1 MLVSKN
7 SYCQIEKYLII
18 LLMAHP
24 EQLILLPLISMKIQ
38 LNHSQQKFLFIL
50 SITAIYIVL
59 IFWLDFLQGA
69 YWYDEKT
76 FWKTSLT
83 FSNSLFPSIED
94 LRDYTELNTPLPFII
109 FGALEYLFNQ
119 GIFTGRLL
127 NLILSLII
135 VFLIGYP
142 TKSKGSRAIL
152 CLIGLFLCP
161 YYLWLSGRLYTE
173 MIACFCVIIG
183 LISYIRNR
191 HLISCIS
198 FILAI
203 ASRQYMLA
211 FPIAI
216 ATYEFIIAVKNIQNF
231 DRINSVFKWRWLAP
245 FIAALSIFIW
255 IYLFQ
260 GLVPKTALEVRLAPE
275 VQRST
280 WALKPGGILNFLS
293 FVGLYIVIPECIL
306 FRASFNF
313 QSFNKHRRKI
323 IIIASA
329 LLLYFIIF
337 PPLLA
342 GSGNIAKLA
351 NLLPYNILKML
362 LFYSLS
368 LLACIR
374 FSQPNLISLIV
385 FFNSLIMVKAY
396 PWDRYVL
403 PLVVVFWYLKSIGFQ
418 EQSKQDKQQEQ
429 SVVCRL
435 G

>member
-1 MLVSKN
+1 MN
-7 SYCQIEKYLII
+7 
-18 LLMAHP
+18 
-24 EQLILLPLISMKIQ
+24 IQ
-38 LNHSQQKFLFIL
+38 LNHSRRKFIFIL
-50 SITAIYIVL
+50 SITAIYIAL
-59 IFWLDFLQGA
+59 IFWLDFLQGPQ
-69 YWYDEKT
+69 WYDEKT
-76 FWKTSLT
+76 FWKTTLT

-109 FGALEYLFNQ
+109 FGALEYLFHQ

-127 NLILSLII
+127 NLILSLTI

-142 TKSKGSRAIL
+142 TRSKGSRAIL

-173 MIACFCVIIG
+173 MIACFWVIMG
-183 LISYIRNR
+183 FVSYVRNR
-191 HLISCIS
+191 HLISCIA

-216 ATYEFIIAVKNIQNF
+216 ATYEFVVAIKNIKDF
-231 DRINSVFKWRWLAP
+231 SKITSLLKWRWTAP
-245 FIAALSIFIW
+245 LIAALSIFVW

-275 VQRST
+275 VQRNT
-280 WALKPGGILNFLS
+280 WALKPGGVINFLS
-293 FVGLYIVIPECIL
+293 FVGLYIVIPESIL
-306 FRASFNF
+306 FRVNSTF
-313 QSFNKHRRKI
+313 QLLKQHQRKI
-323 IIIASA
+323 IIIASI
-329 LLLYFIIF
+329 LLIYFLIF
-337 PPLLA
+337 PPLLS
-342 GSGNIAKLA
+342 GSGNIAKVA
-351 NLLPYNILKML
+351 DLLPFNIFKML
-362 LFYSLS
+362 LFYGLS

-385 FFNSLIMVKAY
+385 LFNSLIMVKAY

-418 EQSKQDKQQEQ
+418 ERSKQDKHKED
-429 SVVCRL
+429 SIVCKL
-435 G
+435 S

>member
-1 MLVSKN
+1 MN
-7 SYCQIEKYLII
+7 
-18 LLMAHP
+18 
-24 EQLILLPLISMKIQ
+24 IQ
-38 LNHSQQKFLFIL
+38 LNHSRRKFIFIL
-50 SITAIYIVL
+50 SITAIYIAL
-59 IFWLDFLQGA
+59 IFWLDFLQGPQ
-69 YWYDEKT
+69 WYDEKT
-76 FWKTSLT
+76 FWKTTLT

-109 FGALEYLFNQ
+109 FGALEYLFHQ

-127 NLILSLII
+127 NLILSLTI

-142 TKSKGSRAIL
+142 TRSKGSRAIL

-173 MIACFCVIIG
+173 MIACFWVIMG
-183 LISYIRNR
+183 FVSYVRNR
-191 HLISCIS
+191 HLISCIA

-216 ATYEFIIAVKNIQNF
+216 ATYEFVVAIKNIKDF
-231 DRINSVFKWRWLAP
+231 SKITSLLKWRWTAP
-245 FIAALSIFIW
+245 LIAALSIFVW

-275 VQRST
+275 VQRNT
-280 WALKPGGILNFLS
+280 WALKPGGVINFLS
-293 FVGLYIVIPECIL
+293 FVGLYIVIPESIL
-306 FRASFNF
+306 FRVNSTF
-313 QSFNKHRRKI
+313 QLLKQHQRKI
-323 IIIASA
+323 IIIASI
-329 LLLYFIIF
+329 LLIYFLIF
-337 PPLLA
+337 PPLLS
-342 GSGNIAKLA
+342 GSGNIAKVA
-351 NLLPYNILKML
+351 DLLPFNIFKML
-362 LFYSLS
+362 LFYGLS

-385 FFNSLIMVKAY
+385 LFNSLIMVKAY

-418 EQSKQDKQQEQ
+418 EQSKQDKHKED
-429 SVVCRL
+429 SIVCKL
-435 G
+435 S